1 MRREISWS
9 CMRTLPRWNKWKSS
23 HAPHAGSRVADM
35 FCNKPNTFVLLVIL
49 VVFSSLGY
57 GQTSISPMGA
67 LQHIGETAT
76 VCGQVASTHYAANS
90 RGTPTFINLDKPHP
104 AQIFTV
110 LIFGDDRPK
119 FGNPEVL
126 YRNKR
131 ICVTG
136 KIKSYNG
143 VPEIVAYDPSQIT
156 VHSQSRF
163 GQ

>member
-1 MRREISWS
+1 
-9 CMRTLPRWNKWKSS
+9 
-23 HAPHAGSRVADM
+23 M
-35 FCNKPNTFVLLVIL
+35 FCNKTNTFVLLVIL

-57 GQTSISPMGA
+57 GQSSISA
-67 LQHIGETAT
+67 VEAQKHIGERTT
-76 VCGQVASTHYAANS
+76 VCGEVANTHYATSS

-104 AQIFTV
+104 QQIFTV